1 MSRRANRV
9 LWDQWRERLERQRK
23 SGLSIA
29 EFCRQEGVSSVTFHT
44 WRRKLRG
51 PSAQD
56 SSARGGIPGRGG
68 ATGAG
73 PNSPCRQPRAAR
85 TVTAAS
91 GVGGSFLQ
99 VPVVEA
105 RPAAW
110 IELTLVDGTQV
121 RIPPQNL
128 SALQVALTVLRGGM
142 VTSLTGEVS
151 HA

>member
-1 MSRRANRV
+1 MSRRANQF
-9 LWDQWRERLERQRK
+9 LWGQWRERLERQRK

-29 EFCRQEGVSSVTFHT
+29 EFCRQEAVSSVTFYT

-51 PSAQD
+51 PTAGH

-68 ATGAG
+68 AMGAG
-73 PNSPCRQPRAAR
+73 PNSPCRRPHPAR
-85 TVTAAS
+85 TVAAAS

-110 IELTLVDGTQV
+110 IAPQMIKVHIAPCHRPEISIV
-121 RIPPQNL
+121 R
-128 SALQVALTVLRGGM
+128 TMFR
-142 VTSLTGEVS
+142 
-151 HA
+151 

>member
-1 MSRRANRV
+1 MSRRANQV
-9 LWDQWRERLERQRK
+9 LWGQWRERLERQRK

-29 EFCRQEGVSSVTFHT
+29 EFCRQEAVSSVTFYT

-51 PSAQD
+51 PTAGH

-68 ATGAG
+68 AMGAG
-73 PNSPCRQPRAAR
+73 SNSPCRRPHPPR
-85 TVTAAS
+85 TVAAAS

-128 SALQVALTVLRGGM
+128 SALQVALTVLRGGE
-142 VTSLTGEVS
+142 VNSLTGEVS

>member
-1 MSRRANRV
+1 MSRRANQV
-9 LWDQWRERLERQRK
+9 LWGQWRERLERQRK

-29 EFCRQEGVSSVTFHT
+29 EFCRQEGVSSVAFHT

-51 PSAQD
+51 QSAGH
-56 SSARGGIPGRGG
+56 SSARVGIAGRSGGTGAVLNSPGR
-68 ATGAG
+68 
-73 PNSPCRQPRAAR
+73 RPRPAR
-85 TVTAAS
+85 TVAAAS
-91 GVGGSFLQ
+91 GVGGTFLQ

-128 SALQVALTVLRGGM
+128 SALQVALTILRGG
-142 VTSLTGEVS
+142 VANSLTGEVS

>member
-29 EFCRQEGVSSVTFHT
+29 EFCRQEGVSSVAFHT
-44 WRRKLRG
+44 WRRKLRQQ
-51 PSAQD
+51 SAEH
-56 SSARGGIPGRGG
+56 SSARGGIAGRGGVTAAGPSSPGRGVR
-68 ATGAG
+68 
-73 PNSPCRQPRAAR
+73 PAR
-85 TVTAAS
+85 TVAAAS

-105 RPAAW
+105 RPATW

-128 SALQVALTVLRGGM
+128 SALQVALTVVRGG
-142 VTSLTGEVS
+142 VVNSLTGEVS

>member
-29 EFCRQEGVSSVTFHT
+29 AFCRQEGVSSDTFHT

-51 PSAQD
+51 QSAGH
-56 SSARGGIPGRGG
+56 SSARGGIAGRGS

-73 PNSPCRQPRAAR
+73 PNSPGGRADPAR
-85 TVTAAS
+85 TVAAAS

-105 RPAAW
+105 RSATW

-128 SALQVALTVLRGGM
+128 SALQVALTVLRGG
-142 VTSLTGEVS
+142 VVNALTGELS